1 MEIYVR
7 ERTRMIIHQ
16 FALLDK
22 ISEVIKLLYTDV
34 DRHSLTRRILNQLE
48 KFDFN
53 QSLITGIVCYQNLKL
68 LLLSSKEYLSIMLF

>member
-1 MEIYVR
+1 
-7 ERTRMIIHQ
+7 MIIHQ

-34 DRHSLTRRILNQLE
+34 DRHSLTLRILNQLE

-53 QSLITGIVCYQNLKL
+53 QSLITGIVCYQNFKTVAFKLKRIL
-68 LLLSSKEYLSIMLF
+68 INNVVLNKLTNIAV

>member
-1 MEIYVR
+1 MYVR
-7 ERTRMIIHQ
+7 EKTRMIIHQ

-34 DRHSLTRRILNQLE
+34 DRHSLTRQILNQLE

-53 QSLITGIVCYQNLKL
+53 QPLITEIVCYQNLKL
-68 LLLSSKEYLSIMLF
+68 LLSSSKEYLSIMLF

>member
-22 ISEVIKLLYTDV
+22 ISEVIELLYTDV
-34 DRHSLTRRILNQLE
+34 DRHSLTLRILNQLE
-48 KFDFN
+48 RFDFN

-68 LLLSSKEYLSIMLF
+68 LLSSSKEYLSIMLF

>member
-22 ISEVIKLLYTDV
+22 ISEVIELLYTDV

-53 QSLITGIVCYQNLKL
+53 QPLITGIVCYQNLKL
-68 LLLSSKEYLSIMLF
+68 LLSSSKEYLSIMLF

>member
-34 DRHSLTRRILNQLE
+34 DRHSLTLRILNQLE

>member
-7 ERTRMIIHQ
+7 EKTRMIIHQ

-34 DRHSLTRRILNQLE
+34 DRHSLTQRIFSRLE
-48 KFDFN
+48 RFDFD
-53 QSLITGIVCYQNLKL
+53 QSLITGIGCYQNLKL
-68 LLLSSKEYLSIMLF
+68 LLLSSKEYLPIMLF